1 MHSTNFI
8 MSIISFQQSLYKIFV
23 HNSWI
28 YRVMNCKS
36 WRLLKMNW
44 RIKRNNAIMPAFGFV
59 RRSTNCLEILYPYKD
74 KILLENMN
82 NKIYLICIF
91 CMSIEY
97 LYQLFIFSV
106 TIECN
111 ARVTCKTSNFFSRY
125 QCLKGVKF
133 REVWRV

>member
-1 MHSTNFI
+1 
-8 MSIISFQQSLYKIFV
+8 
-23 HNSWI
+23 
-28 YRVMNCKS
+28 
-36 WRLLKMNW
+36 
-44 RIKRNNAIMPAFGFV
+44 MPAFGFV

-133 REVWRV
+133 REV